1 MIIFTPVLPK
11 STSMNRSLL
20 LCLFFFAFVKLN
32 AQQIT
37 EKNTDSL
44 YFQGLEL
51 YQNKQYQESLQYTN
65 RGLQLAPE
73 YHDIR
78 ILRVRNLW
86 ALDSIDKATTD
97 LEFLMLNAQDYPG
110 VRELTVRHTKL
121 LKDPEDALAYLAQ
134 LEKTQNL
141 SANMLILKSE
151 LLLQNKDKKASRE
164 IALDLFN
171 NRELDQNKR
180 YVLQNILKRTIRDEI
195 GVNYQYIYFSDEY
208 NRENWQ
214 TISPEFQH
222 YFNSSA
228 VIARVNYTDRGYD
241 QSTLYE
247 LESYPVFSN
256 KVYAFLNLGISD
268 GTLFPD
274 LRTSASLFVNIFSIF
289 ELETGARLLHFS
301 DEDYYS
307 GILGLTM
314 YKGKFYINSRVFLG
328 PEINDQLTQNY
339 QLNVRYYLN
348 NADNFFFLRL
358 GTGISPDETT
368 IFTQVQENP
377 SLEAYYSN
385 LGLNFTIGPHHIFQV
400 GGGYLFEDIT
410 SNRQGDQFIGNVGY
424 RYRF

>member
-11 STSMNRSLL
+11 STTMNRSLL
-20 LCLFFFAFVKLN
+20 LSLFLLVFFKTN

-51 YQNKQYQESLQYTN
+51 YQNEQFQKSLQYAN
-65 RGLQLAPE
+65 RGLELAPE

-78 ILRVRNLW
+78 ILRIRNFW
-86 ALDSIDKATTD
+86 ALDSIDQATKD
-97 LEFLMLNAQDYPG
+97 LNFLMKAAQDYPG
-110 VRELTVRHTKL
+110 VQELVVRHSKIIS
-121 LKDPEDALAYLAQ
+121 DPDDALAYLEL
-134 LEKTQNL
+134 LEKTQSI
-141 SANMLILKSE
+141 SADMLILKSE
-151 LLLQNKDKKASRE
+151 LLLQKKDKKASRE
-164 IALDLFN
+164 IALDLFD
-171 NRELDQNKR
+171 NRDLDQNQR
-180 YVLQNILKRTIRDEI
+180 YVLQNILKRTVSNEI
-195 GVNYQYIYFSDEY
+195 GVNYQYIYFSEQY
-208 NRENWQ
+208 NRESWQ

-222 YFNSSA
+222 FFNSTA
-228 VIARVNYTDRGYD
+228 VIARLNYTDRGYD

-268 GTLFPD
+268 GTLYPD
-274 LRTSASLFVNIFSIF
+274 LRSSASLFVNIFSIF
-289 ELETGARLLHFS
+289 ELETGARLLRFS
-301 DEDYYS
+301 GENFYS

-314 YKGKFYINSRVFLG
+314 YKGKFYVNTRLFLG
-328 PEINDQLTQNY
+328 PEFNDQLTQNY

-348 NADNFFFLRL
+348 NADNFLFLRL

-385 LGLNFTIGPHHIFQV
+385 LGLNFTIGPHHIIQL
-400 GGGYLFEDIT
+400 GAGYLFEDIT
-410 SNRQGDQFIGNVGY
+410 STRQGDQFIGNIGY